1 MVRVGTFTVYQ
12 YKYVVNIIKM
22 AVVKIDYRKISGNH
36 VQCLWQCGVR

>member
-22 AVVKIDYRKISGNH
+22 AVVKIDYREISGNH